1 MQNIILLIIFTFLF
15 IGCENKS
22 NKYEYI
28 TKDASFRKKI
38 EKGNFI
44 KLSNG
49 YTYYEVENIKNRELL
64 VFVHGFSVPS
74 YIWDLTYDE
83 AKERGY
89 GVIKL
94 DLYGRGYSDN
104 PDIIYN
110 DRLFGDQVIELLDSL
125 KIDKKI
131 TLVGLS
137 NGGRVISNIA
147 YRFSNKI
154 EKLIYVSPSGF
165 HDKKKRPDKSKV
177 SDKEINDF
185 INDKF
190 PTLAKGQLSDFKY
203 PENFAGNWDLKYEE
217 LLKYKG
223 FAQAIISTAKNNYL
237 LDEVNSKIGK
247 TNLPL
252 FAIWGDSD
260 SVLPFK
266 EIENKILKIMP
277 KLQLFIIKDSGHLPH
292 MEQTKNFNNIFFDKI
307 LNKKNT
313 K

>member
-1 MQNIILLIIFTFLF
+1 MQNIIILIIFTFF
-15 IGCENKS
+15 FTGCEKKL

-28 TKDASFRKKI
+28 IKDTFFRKKI
-38 EKGNFI
+38 ETGNFI

-49 YTYYEVENIKNRELL
+49 YTYYEIENTDSKDLL
-64 VFVHGFSVPS
+64 VFIHGFSVPS
-74 YIWDLTYDE
+74 YIWDLTYNE
-83 AKERGY
+83 AKGRGY

-125 KIDKKI
+125 KINKKI

-147 YRFSNKI
+147 SRYYNRI

-165 HDKKKRPDKSKV
+165 HDKKKAPDKSKV
-177 SDKEINDF
+177 TDKEVNDF
-185 INDKF
+185 INEKF

-203 PENFAGNWDLKYEE
+203 PENFAGIWDLKYEE

-223 FAQAIISTAKNNYL
+223 FARAILSTAKNNYL
-237 LDEVNSKIGK
+237 LDEVNSKIGN
-247 TNLPL
+247 TDLPL

-260 SVLPFK
+260 AVLPFE

-277 KLQLFIIKDSGHLPH
+277 KLKLFIIQDSGHLPQ
-292 MEQTKNFNNIFFDKI
+292 MEQTNTFNKIFFDKI
-307 LNKKNT
+307 LKN
-313 K
+313 

>member
-1 MQNIILLIIFTFLF
+1 MQSIIRLIIFTFF
-15 IGCENKS
+15 IAGCEKKS

-28 TKDASFRKKI
+28 IKDASFRKKI
-38 EKGNFI
+38 ETGNFI

-49 YTYYEVENIKNRELL
+49 YTYYEVENIDHKDLL

-74 YIWDLTYDE
+74 YIWDLTYNE
-83 AKERGY
+83 AKGRGC

-125 KIDKKI
+125 KINKKI

-147 YRFSNKI
+147 SRYYNRI

-165 HDKKKRPDKSKV
+165 HDKNKAPDKSKV
-177 SDKEINDF
+177 TDKEVDDF
-185 INDKF
+185 IKEKF
-190 PTLAKGQLSDFKY
+190 STLAKSQLSDFKY
-203 PENFAGNWDLKYEE
+203 PENFAGIWDLKYEE

-223 FAQAIISTAKNNYL
+223 FARAIISTAKNNYL

-247 TNLPL
+247 TDLPV

-260 SVLPFK
+260 AVLPFE

-277 KLQLFIIKDSGHLPH
+277 KLKLFIIEDSGHLPH
-292 MEQTKNFNNIFFDKI
+292 MEQTNTFNRIFFDKI
-307 LNKKNT
+307 LKNL
-313 K
+313 

>member
-1 MQNIILLIIFTFLF
+1 M
-15 IGCENKS
+15 
-22 NKYEYI
+22 
-28 TKDASFRKKI
+28 
-38 EKGNFI
+38 
-44 KLSNG
+44 
-49 YTYYEVENIKNRELL
+49 TYN
-64 VFVHGFSVPS
+64 
-74 YIWDLTYDE
+74 E
-83 AKERGY
+83 AKGRGY

-125 KIDKKI
+125 KINKKI

-147 YRFSNKI
+147 SRYYNRI

-165 HDKKKRPDKSKV
+165 HDKNKAPDNSKV
-177 SDKEINDF
+177 KDKEVDDF
-185 INDKF
+185 IKEKF

-203 PENFAGNWDLKYEE
+203 PENFAGIWDLKYEE

-223 FAQAIISTAKNNYL
+223 FARAILSTAKNNYL

-247 TNLPL
+247 TDLPV

-260 SVLPFK
+260 AVLPFE

-277 KLQLFIIKDSGHLPH
+277 KLKLFIIEDSGHLPH
-292 MEQTKNFNNIFFDKI
+292 MEQTNSFNRIFFDKI
-307 LNKKNT
+307 LEN
-313 K
+313 

>member
-1 MQNIILLIIFTFLF
+1 MQNIIILIIFTFF
-15 IGCENKS
+15 FTGCEKKL

-28 TKDASFRKKI
+28 IKDTSFRKKI
-38 EKGNFI
+38 ETGNFI

-49 YTYYEVENIKNRELL
+49 YTYYEIENTDSKDLL
-64 VFVHGFSVPS
+64 VFIHGFSVPS
-74 YIWDLTYDE
+74 YIWDLTYNE
-83 AKERGY
+83 AKGRGY

-125 KIDKKI
+125 KINKKI

-147 YRFSNKI
+147 SRYYNRT

-165 HDKKKRPDKSKV
+165 HDKKKAPDKSKV
-177 SDKEINDF
+177 TDKEVNDF
-185 INDKF
+185 INEKF

-203 PENFAGNWDLKYEE
+203 PENFAGIWDLKYEE

-223 FAQAIISTAKNNYL
+223 FARAILSTAKNNYL
-237 LDEVNSKIGK
+237 LDEVNSKIGN
-247 TNLPL
+247 TDLPL

-260 SVLPFK
+260 AVLPFE

-277 KLQLFIIKDSGHLPH
+277 KLKLFIIQDSGHLPQ
-292 MEQTKNFNNIFFDKI
+292 MEQTNTFNKIFFDKI
-307 LNKKNT
+307 LKN
-313 K
+313 

>member
-1 MQNIILLIIFTFLF
+1 MKSIIFLTIFTFF
-15 IGCENKS
+15 FTGCEKKS

-28 TKDASFRKKI
+28 IKDTSFRKNI
-38 EKGNFI
+38 ETGNFV

-49 YTYYEVENIKNRELL
+49 YTYYESENINYKNLL

-74 YIWDLTYDE
+74 YIWDLTYNE
-83 AKERGY
+83 AKKRGY

-125 KIDKKI
+125 KINKKI

-147 YRFSNKI
+147 SRYYNRI

-165 HDKKKRPDKSKV
+165 HDKKKAPDKSKV
-177 SDKEINDF
+177 TDKDIKAF
-185 INDKF
+185 ISEKF

-203 PENFAGNWDLKYEE
+203 PENFAGTWDLKYEE

-223 FAQAIISTAKNNYL
+223 FARAIISTAKNNYL
-237 LDEVNSKIGK
+237 LDEVNSKIGN
-247 TNLPL
+247 TDLPL

-260 SVLPFK
+260 AVLPFE

-277 KLQLFIIKDSGHLPH
+277 KLKLFIIQDAGHLPH
-292 MEQTKNFNNIFFDKI
+292 MEQTNNFNDIFFSKI
-307 LNKKNT
+307 LNKQEN
-313 K
+313 

>member
-1 MQNIILLIIFTFLF
+1 MQNIIPLIIFTFF
-15 IGCENKS
+15 FTGCEKKL

-28 TKDASFRKKI
+28 IKDTSFRKKI
-38 EKGNFI
+38 ETGNFI

-49 YTYYEVENIKNRELL
+49 YTYYEIENTDSKDLL
-64 VFVHGFSVPS
+64 VFIHGFSVPS
-74 YIWDLTYDE
+74 YIWDLTYNE
-83 AKERGY
+83 AKGRGY

-125 KIDKKI
+125 KINKKI

-147 YRFSNKI
+147 SRYYNRT

-165 HDKKKRPDKSKV
+165 HDKKKAPDKSKV
-177 SDKEINDF
+177 TDKEVNDF
-185 INDKF
+185 INEKF

-203 PENFAGNWDLKYEE
+203 PENFAGIWDLKYEE

-223 FAQAIISTAKNNYL
+223 FARAILSTAKNNYL
-237 LDEVNSKIGK
+237 LDEVNSKIGN
-247 TNLPL
+247 TDLPL

-260 SVLPFK
+260 AVLPFE

-277 KLQLFIIKDSGHLPH
+277 KLKLFIIQDSGHLPQ
-292 MEQTKNFNNIFFDKI
+292 MEQTNTFNKIFFDKI
-307 LNKKNT
+307 LKN
-313 K
+313 

>member
-1 MQNIILLIIFTFLF
+1 MQNIILLIIFTFFF
-15 IGCENKS
+15 IGCEKKL

-28 TKDASFRKKI
+28 IKDTSFRKKI
-38 EKGNFI
+38 ETGNFI

-49 YTYYEVENIKNRELL
+49 YTYYEIENTDSKDLL
-64 VFVHGFSVPS
+64 VFIHGFSVPS
-74 YIWDLTYDE
+74 YIWDLTYNE
-83 AKERGY
+83 AKGRGY

-125 KIDKKI
+125 KINKKI

-147 YRFSNKI
+147 SRYYNRT

-165 HDKKKRPDKSKV
+165 HDKKKAPDKSKV
-177 SDKEINDF
+177 TDKEVNDF
-185 INDKF
+185 INEKF

-203 PENFAGNWDLKYEE
+203 PENFAGIWDLKYEE

-223 FAQAIISTAKNNYL
+223 FARAILSTAKNNYL
-237 LDEVNSKIGK
+237 LDEVNSKIGN
-247 TNLPL
+247 TDLPL

-260 SVLPFK
+260 AVLPFE

-277 KLQLFIIKDSGHLPH
+277 KLKLFIIQDSGHLPQ
-292 MEQTKNFNNIFFDKI
+292 MEQTNTFNKIFFDKI
-307 LNKKNT
+307 LKN
-313 K
+313 

>member
-1 MQNIILLIIFTFLF
+1 MQNIILLIIFTLLF
-15 IGCENKS
+15 ARCEKKS

-28 TKDASFRKKI
+28 IKDASFRKKI
-38 EKGNFI
+38 KTGNFI

-49 YTYYEVENIKNRELL
+49 YTYYEIENIDHKDLL

-74 YIWDLTYDE
+74 YIWDLTYIE
-83 AKERGY
+83 AKDRGY
-89 GVIKL
+89 GVINL

-125 KIDKKI
+125 KINKKI

-147 YRFSNKI
+147 SRHSNKI
-154 EKLIYVSPSGF
+154 ERLIYVSPSGF
-165 HDKKKRPDKSKV
+165 HDKKKAPDKSKV
-177 SDKEINDF
+177 TDKEIDAF
-185 INDKF
+185 INEKF

-203 PENFAGNWDLKYEE
+203 PENFAGSWDLKYEE

-223 FAQAIISTAKNNYL
+223 FARAIISTAKNNYL

-247 TNLPL
+247 TKLPV

-260 SVLPFK
+260 AVLPFE

-277 KLQLFIIKDSGHLPH
+277 KLKLYIIKDSGHLPH
-292 MEQTKNFNNIFFDKI
+292 MEQTNNFNDIFFGKI
-307 LNKKNT
+307 LNKQDN
-313 K
+313 

>member
-1 MQNIILLIIFTFLF
+1 MKSTILLIIFTLF
-15 IGCENKS
+15 FTGCEKKS

-28 TKDASFRKKI
+28 IKNTTFRKKI
-38 EKGNFI
+38 KTGSFI

-49 YTYYEVENIKNRELL
+49 YTYYESENIDYKDLL
-64 VFVHGFSVPS
+64 IFVHGFSVPS
-74 YIWDLTYDE
+74 YIWDLTYNE
-83 AKERGY
+83 AKGRGY

-110 DRLFGDQVIELLDSL
+110 DKLFGDQVIELLDSL
-125 KIDKKI
+125 KINKKI
-131 TLVGLS
+131 ILVGLS

-147 YRFSNKI
+147 SRYPNRI

-165 HDKKKRPDKSKV
+165 HDKKKAPDKSKITNR
-177 SDKEINDF
+177 EINEF

-203 PENFAGNWDLKYEE
+203 PKNFAGYWDVKYEK
-217 LLKYKG
+217 LLKFKG
-223 FAQAIISTAKNNYL
+223 FARAIISTSKNNYL
-237 LDEVNSKIGK
+237 LDEMNAEIG
-247 TNLPL
+247 TSDLPL

-266 EIENKILKIMP
+266 QIENKIFKIMP
-277 KLQLFIIKDSGHLPH
+277 ELNLFIIKDSGHLPH
-292 MEQTKNFNNIFFDKI
+292 MEQTNNFNNIFFNKI
-307 LNKKNT
+307 LNE
-313 K
+313 

>member
-1 MQNIILLIIFTFLF
+1 MQNIILLIIFTFF
-15 IGCENKS
+15 FTGCEKKL

-28 TKDASFRKKI
+28 IKDTSFRKKI
-38 EKGNFI
+38 ETGNFI

-49 YTYYEVENIKNRELL
+49 YTYYEIENTDSKDLL
-64 VFVHGFSVPS
+64 VFIHGFSVPS
-74 YIWDLTYDE
+74 YIWDLTYNE
-83 AKERGY
+83 AKGRGY

-125 KIDKKI
+125 KINKKI

-147 YRFSNKI
+147 SRYYNRT

-165 HDKKKRPDKSKV
+165 HDKKKAPDKSKV
-177 SDKEINDF
+177 TDKEVNDF
-185 INDKF
+185 INEKF

-203 PENFAGNWDLKYEE
+203 PENFAGIWDLKYEE

-223 FAQAIISTAKNNYL
+223 FARAILSTAKNNYL
-237 LDEVNSKIGK
+237 LDEVNSKIGN
-247 TNLPL
+247 TDLPL

-260 SVLPFK
+260 AVLPFE

-277 KLQLFIIKDSGHLPH
+277 KLKLFIIQDSGHLPQ
-292 MEQTKNFNNIFFDKI
+292 MEQTNTFNKIFFDKI
-307 LNKKNT
+307 LKN
-313 K
+313 

>member
-1 MQNIILLIIFTFLF
+1 
-15 IGCENKS
+15 
-22 NKYEYI
+22 
-28 TKDASFRKKI
+28 
-38 EKGNFI
+38 
-44 KLSNG
+44 
-49 YTYYEVENIKNRELL
+49 
-64 VFVHGFSVPS
+64 
-74 YIWDLTYDE
+74 LTYNE
-83 AKERGY
+83 AKGRGY

-125 KIDKKI
+125 KINKKI

-147 YRFSNKI
+147 SRYYNRI

-165 HDKKKRPDKSKV
+165 HDKNKAPDKSKV
-177 SDKEINDF
+177 TDKEVDDF
-185 INDKF
+185 IKEKF

-203 PENFAGNWDLKYEE
+203 PENFAGIWDLKYEE

-223 FAQAIISTAKNNYL
+223 FARAILSTAKNNYL

-247 TNLPL
+247 TDLPV

-260 SVLPFK
+260 AVLPFE

-277 KLQLFIIKDSGHLPH
+277 KLKLFIIEDSGHLPH
-292 MEQTKNFNNIFFDKI
+292 MEQTNTFNRIFFDKI
-307 LNKKNT
+307 LKNL
-313 K
+313 

>member
-1 MQNIILLIIFTFLF
+1 MHNITLIIIFILFFT
-15 IGCENKS
+15 GCEKTP

-28 TKDASFRKKI
+28 VKDISFRKKI
-38 EKGNFI
+38 KTGNFV

-49 YTYYEVENIKNRELL
+49 YTYYESDNIDHKDLL

-74 YIWDLTYDE
+74 YIWDLTYNE
-83 AKERGY
+83 AKGRGY

-104 PDIIYN
+104 PNIIYN

-125 KIDKKI
+125 KINKKI
-131 TLVGLS
+131 VFIGLS
-137 NGGRVISNIA
+137 NGGRVISDIA
-147 YRFSNKI
+147 FRYSDKI

-165 HDKKKRPDKSKV
+165 HDKKKAPDKSKV
-177 SDKEINDF
+177 TDKEIDAF
-185 INDKF
+185 INEKF

-203 PENFAGNWDLKYEE
+203 PENFAGTWDLKYEE

-223 FAQAIISTAKNNYL
+223 FARAIISTAKNNYL

-247 TNLPL
+247 TKIPV

-260 SVLPFK
+260 AVLPFD

-277 KLQLFIIKDSGHLPH
+277 KLKLYIIKDSGHLPH
-292 MEQTKNFNNIFFDKI
+292 MEQTNNFNDMFFGKI
-307 LNKKNT
+307 LNKQDN
-313 K
+313 

>member
-1 MQNIILLIIFTFLF
+1 MQNIILLIIFTFF
-15 IGCENKS
+15 FTGCEKKL

-28 TKDASFRKKI
+28 IKDTSFRKKI
-38 EKGNFI
+38 ETGNFV

-49 YTYYEVENIKNRELL
+49 YTYYESENIDRKNLL

-74 YIWDLTYDE
+74 YIWDLTYNE
-83 AKERGY
+83 AKDRGY

-125 KIDKKI
+125 KINKKI

-147 YRFSNKI
+147 SRYYNRI

-165 HDKKKRPDKSKV
+165 HDKKKAPDKSKIT
-177 SDKEINDF
+177 DKEVNDF
-185 INDKF
+185 ISEKF

-203 PENFAGNWDLKYEE
+203 PENFAGIWDLKYEE

-223 FAQAIISTAKNNYL
+223 FARAILSTAKNNYL

-247 TNLPL
+247 TDLPV

-260 SVLPFK
+260 AVLPFE

-277 KLQLFIIKDSGHLPH
+277 KLKLFIIQDSGHLPH
-292 MEQTKNFNNIFFDKI
+292 MEQTNTFNKIFFDKI
-307 LNKKNT
+307 LKN
-313 K
+313 